1 MKKEYMDLANYR
13 IERAEETFEDALT
26 LFKNERFNSAMNRMY
41 YSIFYAIKSL
51 LATKG
56 LDSSKHSGVI
66 SLFHKE
72 FVKSGIVSKK
82 LGQIVNIAFRK
93 RTDGDYKDFY
103 QFSKEEVEDALKNC
117 KIFLKEIKEIFGG
130 LKNVKNNL

>member
-1 MKKEYMDLANYR
+1 MKKENIDLANYR

-26 LFKNERFNSAMNRMY
+26 LFKNGRFNSAMNRIY

-82 LGQIVNIAFRK
+82 SGEIVNIAFRK

-103 QFSKEEVEDALKNC
+103 QFSKEEVEDTLDDC
-117 KIFLKEIKEIFGG
+117 KIFLKEIKET
-130 LKNVKNNL
+130 LKSILNKNK